1 MIKTMKEFKN
11 YCKRWFAYN
20 LCVVGNDKLFP
31 NSKKKKDSTRVA
43 TKFNVTSTDS
53 ATQICNSNAISQFS
67 KIYIDGVLLEEIS
80 DSYTFDTTGEHTI
93 EYVLADPTVI
103 DDDAFNGCTSL
114 TNISIPNSVEV
125 ISDGAF
131 NGCTNLVDVNI
142 PDSVVSIGIE
152 SFNECTS
159 LTSITIPNNVTNL
172 FEGAF
177 LNCTNLT
184 SVTIGNNVKTIGEYA
199 FSGCSSLTNVI
210 IPNSVTSIGQSA
222 FSGCSN
228 LTNLTIG
235 NGVILIDDYTFGDCT
250 SLTNVVIPNNITSIG
265 DAAFANCT
273 SLISVTVE
281 ATVPPTIVS
290 TAFNSNAENRKI
302 YVPVES
308 VTTYKTEWSDY
319 ADNIEAIL

>member
-1 MIKTMKEFKN
+1 MKEFKN

-67 KIYIDGVLLEEIS
+67 KIYIDGVLLQEIS

-142 PDSVVSIGIE
+142 PDNVVSIGIE

-172 FEGAF
+172 FDGAF

-184 SVTIGNNVKTIGEYA
+184 SVTIGNNVKTIGEY
-199 FSGCSSLTNVI
+199 
-210 IPNSVTSIGQSA
+210 A

-281 ATVPPTIVS
+281 ATVPPTVVS

-308 VTTYKTEWSDY
+308 VDVYKAANVWSTY
-319 ADNIEAIL
+319 ADNIEAIS